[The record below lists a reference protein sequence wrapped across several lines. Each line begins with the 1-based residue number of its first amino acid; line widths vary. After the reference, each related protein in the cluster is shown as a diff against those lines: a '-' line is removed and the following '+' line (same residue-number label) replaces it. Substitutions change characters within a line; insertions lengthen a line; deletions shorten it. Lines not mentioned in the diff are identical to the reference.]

1 MEALEHPLAALKRE
15 LAEQGQRTM
24 RLGMG
29 PFEAAD
35 VASIETLKARHET
48 LKV

>member
-1 MEALEHPLAALKRE
+1 MEALEHALAALKRE

-29 PFEAAD
+29 PFEAA
-35 VASIETLKARHET
+35 
-48 LKV
+48 